1 MKILLTALLSV
12 VFGSFCFAQE
22 YTLDSAWTTHGQ
34 QFQVRLEQGEASN
47 LPSNTKM
54 SLFRNGGLLF
64 SDSLWCSSLYMELA
78 DMNDDG
84 FDDLLLYQG
93 AGARANETYNLF
105 LYIKE
110 KNTYQ
115 KVQRYAEWPNLRKTG
130 IRGVLAATIL
140 TGTVEYRFFE
150 LDRSGKLTDLGIT
163 VEDRSFDGK
172 GYQKGLKKVRRLRH

>member
-1 MKILLTALLSV
+1 
-12 VFGSFCFAQE
+12 
-22 YTLDSAWTTHGQ
+22 
-34 QFQVRLEQGEASN
+34 
-47 LPSNTKM
+47 
-54 SLFRNGGLLF
+54 
-64 SDSLWCSSLYMELA
+64 MELA